1 MSLEEFDE
9 VKYDHS
15 TKRLDTPSRYLLRK
29 ARRNPNG
36 LQELRESMKSSTI
49 YVGNLSFYTSEEQIY
64 ELFSKCGT

>member
-36 LQELRESMKSSTI
+36 LQELRESMKI
-49 YVGNLSFYTSEEQIY
+49 IHNLCRKSFLLYIRRTNLRIIQ
-64 ELFSKCGT
+64 